1 MIDYE
6 KFHLIHTLKRQGLYT
21 AQISEI
27 SEVSENTV
35 RKYLL
40 QEKYHSQ
47 KRQKRVS
54 KLDQYLPI
62 IDEMLRRYSGYS
74 AQQIF
79 QEIQEHGYQGGYTL
93 VKDYLRKVRPK
104 ARKAYL
110 SLHFKPGQSAQV
122 DWGVAGYILI
132 DGRKRKVSFFVM
144 ILAHSR
150 AIFVYFTLSEAQEF
164 WLECHQRSF
173 EYFGGIPAEVMV
185 DNCKTAVISHRGNEV
200 VYNEHYIDFANHYG
214 FKIVACRV
222 RQPQEKGRVERA
234 VGFVRKNFING
245 RKLEPFEALNQDVSI
260 WLDKIANTRK
270 HQQTE
275 KIPAEELIL
284 EQPHLQPLSMPPY
297 ECVSSHSSKVNKL
310 FRVRHL
316 TNLYSVPPEFVGED
330 IILKASV
337 THIAIYHDGKLIAR
351 HLRSFKRKETIEEA
365 AHAIALV
372 KTRKTARDS
381 KMLAIFLILD
391 PICGEFFKRIDD
403 KRPDAMSHVCK
414 ILALRTIYGHEPV
427 RQALLDAHEMNAY
440 GSEYISNILMARN
453 SVDPESS
460 PLHISHKKD
469 LLDLEIPDPD
479 FSIYDHL
486 GE

>member
-21 AQISEI
+21 SQISEI

-40 QEKYHSQ
+40 QEKYHPQ
-47 KRQKRVS
+47 KRHKGVS
-54 KLDQYLPI
+54 KLDRFVPV

-74 AQQIF
+74 AQQVF
-79 QEIQEHGYQGGYTL
+79 QEIQAHGYQGGYTL
-93 VKDYLRKVRPK
+93 VKDYVRKVRPK

-110 SLHFKPGQSAQV
+110 SLNFKPGQSAQV

-245 RKLEPFEALNQDVSI
+245 RRLEPFEALNQDVSV

-284 EQPHLQPLSMPPY
+284 EQPHLQGLSMPPY

-337 THIAIYHDGKLIAR
+337 THIAIYHDGRLIAR
-351 HLRSFKRKETIEEA
+351 HLRSFKRKDNIEEP

-372 KTRKTARDS
+372 KTRKTAKDS
-381 KMLAIFLILD
+381 KMLALFLKLD
-391 PICGEFFKRIDD
+391 PICEVFFKRIDD
-403 KRPDAMSHVCK
+403 KRPDAIKHVGK
-414 ILALRTIYGHEPV
+414 ILALRAIYGHELV

-453 SVDPESS
+453 CTDPESS

-469 LLDLEIPDPD
+469 LLDLEIPEPD
-479 FSIYDHL
+479 FSIYNHL